1 MSDEHDED
9 RPYTEAQWEALF
21 RESDVKA
28 AKFGELLETLHDEPD
43 HELIIAREMGWTWL
57 VKALEEKA
65 ANEGATSP
73 DAADEAINSAAEPA
87 SCEEGRNIDDDAG
100 GDDAFGEDLSDD
112 DEHELDD
119 SWLDDSAD
127 DLDDDFDDDFDDEF
141 DGDGSDVDPWDRRN
155 KILSQIPAYAAARKL
170 GSRIS
175 DVLRP
180 LMEGEDPDD
189 DRSRLLAE
197 AYISVHQAAAK
208 ISGGHAM
215 GYDDDVLCGNIV
227 NNRIA
232 LEAVG
237 SGEQAWRELVE
248 QHIISRE
255 VAEPFIAEMRD
266 LQNLLEERIADL
278 RSRVWW

>member
-1 MSDEHDED
+1 MSNDPHEPDND

-28 AKFGELLETLHDEPD
+28 AKFGELLETLHDQPD

-65 ANEGATSP
+65 ANEGATQVDGSG
-73 DAADEAINSAAEPA
+73 EAGDTAAEQA
-87 SCEEGRNIDDDAG
+87 GCEEESDIHDDAEWEEASDDANADDD
-100 GDDAFGEDLSDD
+100 
-112 DEHELDD
+112 ELDD
-119 SWLDDSAD
+119 SWLDDSS
-127 DLDDDFDDDFDDEF
+127 DDFEEDD
-141 DGDGSDVDPWDRRN
+141 SDVEPWDRRN
-155 KILSQIPAYAAARKL
+155 RILRQIPAYAAARAL
-170 GSRIS
+170 GSRIT
-175 DVLRP
+175 DLLRP

-208 ISGGHAM
+208 IAGGHAM

-232 LEAVG
+232 LEAVER
-237 SGEQAWRELVE
+237 GEQAWTELVE
-248 QHIISRE
+248 QQIVSPE
-255 VAEPFIAEMRD
+255 TAQPFIAEMRE
-266 LQNLLEERIADL
+266 LQKLIEERIAEL

>member
-1 MSDEHDED
+1 MSNDHDDE

-28 AKFGELLETLHDEPD
+28 ARFGELLETLHDQPD

-57 VKALEEKA
+57 VKALEEQAENKSA
-65 ANEGATSP
+65 AHSP
-73 DAADEAINSAAEPA
+73 DDVDAVSEQAVSDEKGDNDHDDPAIDLDEDADEN
-87 SCEEGRNIDDDAG
+87 D
-100 GDDAFGEDLSDD
+100 
-112 DEHELDD
+112 LDD

-127 DLDDDFDDDFDDEF
+127 DFDDDLDDDDA
-141 DGDGSDVDPWDRRN
+141 DVDPWDRRN
-155 KILSQIPAYAAARKL
+155 KILSQIPAYAAARAL
-170 GSRIS
+170 GSRIN

-189 DRSRLLAE
+189 DKSRLLAE

-208 ISGGHAM
+208 IAGGHAM

-232 LEAVG
+232 LEAVER
-237 SGEQAWRELVE
+237 GEQAWSELVE
-248 QHIISRE
+248 QQIVSRE
-255 VAEPFIAEMRD
+255 VAEPFIAEMRNV
-266 LQNLLEERIADL
+266 QKLLEERITEL